1 MAARILIADDNV
13 MLSQLLE
20 DILIEE
26 GYQVETA
33 TDGDELLHKAQ
44 QHVPD
49 LMLIDVLMPHLDGY
63 EAVRQLRNDTRLA
76 HVPMLLLTAR
86 TAVEDVV
93 AGFETG
99 ADDYI
104 TKPFQIPELLARI
117 KAQLLRASRRPV
129 QNPLTGLPGNT
140 LIEEEV
146 KHRLRT
152 GEPFA
157 LLYTDLDNFKAFND
171 TYGFARGD
179 QIITLVAGLLGE
191 LREAH
196 GAEQVFLGHVGGD
209 DFAVIVAPAL
219 IAPFCTTLIERFDR
233 EVLRFYDPEDVARG
247 YLRGVDRFNAA
258 RRFPIQSLSIG
269 VVSTEDRPFDSY
281 EEVSRCAADMKHAAK
296 KIPGSVYIVDRR
308 AREAAA
314 AAPEERRGKPPVV
327 CLVNDDFGSTLALM
341 LADGLRG
348 EHYEVV
354 EYRDQARLAAPPELI
369 AVISPNPPP
378 IVQHVRM
385 AWPAKP
391 VVVVSADARHEE
403 ATLALGVEA
412 FLEAPLQIKD
422 FVALVGNILRM
433 EVR

>member
-1 MAARILIADDNV
+1 

-33 TDGDELLHKAQ
+33 SDGDDLLHKAQ
-44 QHVPD
+44 LHVPD

-117 KAQLLRASRRPV
+117 KAQLLRANRRPV

-157 LLYTDLDNFKAFND
+157 LLYTDLDHFKAFND

-179 QIITLVAGLLGE
+179 QIIMLVAGLLGE

-196 GAEQVFLGHVGGD
+196 GADQAFLGHVGGD
-209 DFAVIVAPAL
+209 DFAVIVPPEA
-219 IAPFCTTLIERFDR
+219 IAPFCEALIERFDR
-233 EVLRFYDPEDVARG
+233 EVLRFYDPQDVARG
-247 YLRGVDRFNAA
+247 YLRGVDRYNAA
-258 RRFPIQSLSIG
+258 RRFPIQSISIG
-269 VVSTEDRPFDSY
+269 VVSTGERAFESY
-281 EEVSRCAADMKHAAK
+281 EDLSRCAADMKHAAK
-296 KIPGSVYIVDRR
+296 KIAGSAYIIDRR

-314 AAPEERRGKPPVV
+314 SPEERRGKPPAI
-327 CLVNDDFGSTLALM
+327 CLLNDDFGSTLGQV
-341 LADGLRG
+341 LAEGLRA
-348 EHYEVV
+348 EQYDVI
-354 EYRDQARLAAPPELI
+354 EYREQSRLAEPPELL

-378 IVQHVRM
+378 IVEHARM
-385 AWPAKP
+385 LWPGVP
-391 VVVVSADARHEE
+391 VIVVSAEASHEE
-403 ATLALGVEA
+403 ATLALGVDA